1 MLKTQAREGFS
12 IDMATILPVSGLEEE
27 TGKTLSR
34 KEVFPLPVVGPTTA
48 ERARSPQHS
57 MKRGS
62 SMNIVKVSVVV
73 CAVAF
78 ALAGCGS
85 GLDKQVTQLSETVQK
100 LEKQV
105 TQSQEAIAKV
115 EKQGASMKADLDKEL
130 VTIKAAIK
138 GMEQQVA
145 QAKQAIPKPE
155 EVTSSLKGYL
165 DKELGLVKGAVKKL
179 EEDLSKAKE
188 GAAKPP
194 QQGAPP
200 KPTTP

>member
-1 MLKTQAREGFS
+1 
-12 IDMATILPVSGLEEE
+12 
-27 TGKTLSR
+27 
-34 KEVFPLPVVGPTTA
+34 
-48 ERARSPQHS
+48 
-57 MKRGS
+57 
-62 SMNIVKVSVVV
+62 
-73 CAVAF
+73 
-78 ALAGCGS
+78 
-85 GLDKQVTQLSETVQK
+85 
-100 LEKQV
+100 
-105 TQSQEAIAKV
+105 
-115 EKQGASMKADLDKEL
+115 MKADLDKEL

>member
-1 MLKTQAREGFS
+1 
-12 IDMATILPVSGLEEE
+12 
-27 TGKTLSR
+27 
-34 KEVFPLPVVGPTTA
+34 
-48 ERARSPQHS
+48 
-57 MKRGS
+57 
-62 SMNIVKVSVVV
+62 
-73 CAVAF
+73 
-78 ALAGCGS
+78 
-85 GLDKQVTQLSETVQK
+85 
-100 LEKQV
+100 
-105 TQSQEAIAKV
+105 
-115 EKQGASMKADLDKEL
+115 
-130 VTIKAAIK
+130 
-138 GMEQQVA
+138 MEQQVA